1 MKGTQ
6 IILFQC
12 FWSFEIFYYKNL
24 VYIHM
29 MECYSTIEKEQTMD
43 TCYHVNELK
52 NVILTK
58 SRKAQETTR

>member
-1 MKGTQ
+1 
-6 IILFQC
+6 
-12 FWSFEIFYYKNL
+12 
-24 VYIHM
+24 M